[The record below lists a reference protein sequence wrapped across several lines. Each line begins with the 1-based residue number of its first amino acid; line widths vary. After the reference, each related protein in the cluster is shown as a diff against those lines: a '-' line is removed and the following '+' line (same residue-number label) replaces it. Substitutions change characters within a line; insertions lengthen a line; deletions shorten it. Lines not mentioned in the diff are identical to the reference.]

1 MFLLHVTYMIYV
13 KCAVLT
19 EFGQLLRLQ
28 THFTV
33 SSVHSLFPVH
43 GPAHDTICQ
52 PISDLF
58 CWIIGPLFI
67 R

>member
-1 MFLLHVTYMIYV
+1 MFLLHVTYMTYV

-33 SSVHSLFPVH
+33 SSVHSQWSSSRHNLS
-43 GPAHDTICQ
+43 ANI
-52 PISDLF
+52 
-58 CWIIGPLFI
+58 
-67 R
+67 